1 MWCNNFIVR
10 MRVLHN
16 PNLILRIE
24 IIYECLRFI
33 PKFQTLILG
42 IAYVKETDD
51 NSLAEGTEIMFVWD
65 SIHSVIYKAMVERYQ
80 KRD

>member
-1 MWCNNFIVR
+1 MWCNNCIMR

-16 PNLILRIE
+16 PNLLLE
-24 IIYECLRFI
+24 LFSKVLVLL
-33 PKFQTLILG
+33 PVFQNLILG